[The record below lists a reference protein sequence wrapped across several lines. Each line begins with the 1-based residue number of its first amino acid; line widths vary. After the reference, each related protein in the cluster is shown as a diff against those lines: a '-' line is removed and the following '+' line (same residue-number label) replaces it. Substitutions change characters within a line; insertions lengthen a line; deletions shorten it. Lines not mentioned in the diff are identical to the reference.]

1 MKNIFAGIG
10 VLIAFFSIFFF
21 LLVADKMVYVN
32 DETIYDFELSHSI
45 EGEELEIFAE
55 QTGVTIRLVDFK
67 DTSFGKK
74 ELYITFINPNED
86 IELGKRPSVFP
97 NENIVY
103 EELKEKADRK
113 IKYFTIQSNHGDSI
127 KAVESLLNENGY
139 EVSVRESEPVTF
151 NVSMLFSSLNM
162 MFFAL
167 LTVLLILSI
176 SSYYVYRLKEIG
188 VLKLYGWSNERISIR
203 LLLKQLAHI
212 YIFSLICTIPFGIYV
227 VIKDAGKFF
236 LFLKICVLTDLFLVL
251 VFIFATMI
259 GNFCVDNV
267 NQIRAIK
274 NKKNNQLLFYVL
286 ILFKAVTTTLLV
298 FSINN
303 TISLANRID
312 ATSMAI
318 TQYEE
323 YDFYKIRTAVVPE
336 QNVFDALNQLIQ
348 SIDDRHVY
356 NYSSPENLIIADQLS
371 LYESG
376 KK

>member
-1 MKNIFAGIG
+1 M
-10 VLIAFFSIFFF
+10 
-21 LLVADKMVYVN
+21 
-32 DETIYDFELSHSI
+32 
-45 EGEELEIFAE
+45 
-55 QTGVTIRLVDFK
+55 
-67 DTSFGKK
+67 
-74 ELYITFINPNED
+74 
-86 IELGKRPSVFP
+86 
-97 NENIVY
+97 
-103 EELKEKADRK
+103 
-113 IKYFTIQSNHGDSI
+113 
-127 KAVESLLNENGY
+127 
-139 EVSVRESEPVTF
+139 
-151 NVSMLFSSLNM
+151 
-162 MFFAL
+162 
-167 LTVLLILSI
+167 
-176 SSYYVYRLKEIG
+176 
-188 VLKLYGWSNERISIR
+188 
-203 LLLKQLAHI
+203 
-212 YIFSLICTIPFGIYV
+212 
-227 VIKDAGKFF
+227 
-236 LFLKICVLTDLFLVL
+236 TDLFLVL